1 MGGGGKWREGRVGED
16 WRRWRGR
23 AGRGLT
29 REMIA
34 SWLARCVLQCL
45 QPKILSEFR

>member
-1 MGGGGKWREGRVGED
+1 MTAGRRGKKKDAPGRGGGQE
-16 WRRWRGR
+16 RR
-23 AGRGLT
+23 T
-29 REMIA
+29 RDMID